1 MTFFVLSLGVLTA
14 FWHWNAGTVYWLRG
28 FGNTKLSFPRSF
40 EPQVE
45 RWWQWTPRMGNDDHQ
60 DAVILQGRH
69 QGSALDHSTSA
80 LMVTTEALCFADPI
94 STQDRPCINPE
105 MT

>member
-1 MTFFVLSLGVLTA
+1 
-14 FWHWNAGTVYWLRG
+14 
-28 FGNTKLSFPRSF
+28 
-40 EPQVE
+40 
-45 RWWQWTPRMGNDDHQ
+45 MGNDDHQ